1 MKRIALMLALA
12 APAAAT
18 FAQTATAPKPASAK
32 SATSKSAT
40 TAKSATGAHTAAG
53 TASATKLPPGVP
65 PARGLMKTAFAL
77 KYQDITIGTGALAE
91 PNKLYEVH
99 YTGWLASD
107 GTKFDS
113 SYDHRSP
120 VLDKDGKPEN
130 DEKGEPK
137 MGEAQPLTFP
147 QGFGKLIPGW
157 DQGFEGMHVGGKRR
171 LFIPYQLAY
180 GAMGRPPK
188 IPAKSDLIFDV
199 ELMGVKDLPMRP
211 GGPGMPGGMPNGRP
225 MPMRPGMPGTPGA
238 APAPAPGTPPPSPT
252 PSTTPKPVDPAQP
265 NPATPAPTTVPAPA
279 PPPAP
284 NAAPNPPTTT
294 TPDKPANPAQPNS

>member
-18 FAQTATAPKPASAK
+18 FAQTAPAPKPATAKPATAK
-32 SATSKSAT
+32 ST
-40 TAKSATGAHTAAG
+40 TAKPVAHTG
-53 TASATKLPPGVP
+53 LTTASGPKLPPGVP
-65 PARGLMKTAFAL
+65 PARGLVKSAFVL
-77 KYQDITIGTGALAE
+77 KYQDIKIGTGPLAE

-130 DEKGEPK
+130 DADGKPKLGEP
-137 MGEAQPLTFP
+137 QPLAFP

-199 ELMGVKDLPMRP
+199 ELVGVKDMPMRP
-211 GGPGMPGGMPNGRP
+211 GGPGMPGGMPNGRRIP
-225 MPMRPGMPGTPGA
+225 PRPDTTPRRA
-238 APAPAPGTPPPSPT
+238 HT
-252 PSTTPKPVDPAQP
+252 PS
-265 NPATPAPTTVPAPA
+265 
-279 PPPAP
+279 
-284 NAAPNPPTTT
+284 
-294 TPDKPANPAQPNS
+294 S

>member
-1 MKRIALMLALA
+1 
-12 APAAAT
+12 
-18 FAQTATAPKPASAK
+18 
-32 SATSKSAT
+32 
-40 TAKSATGAHTAAG
+40 
-53 TASATKLPPGVP
+53 VP
-65 PARGLMKTAFAL
+65 PVRGLVKSAFAL
-77 KYQDITIGTGALAE
+77 KYQDIKVGTGPLAE

-130 DEKGEPK
+130 DADGKPKLGEP
-137 MGEAQPLTFP
+137 QPLTFP

-180 GAMGRPPK
+180 GANGRPPK

-199 ELMGVKDLPMRP
+199 ELVSVKDLPMRP
-211 GGPGMPGGMPNGRP
+211 GMPGGLGTGNGRP
-225 MPMRPGMPGTPGA
+225 MPPRPGMTPGA
-238 APAPAPGTPPPSPT
+238 PPAPGTPPPSPT

-265 NPATPAPTTVPAPA
+265 TPGTPAPTTVPAPA

-284 NAAPNPPTTT
+284 NATPNPPTNPPTGT
-294 TPDKPANPAQPNS
+294 TPDKPANPAQPNK